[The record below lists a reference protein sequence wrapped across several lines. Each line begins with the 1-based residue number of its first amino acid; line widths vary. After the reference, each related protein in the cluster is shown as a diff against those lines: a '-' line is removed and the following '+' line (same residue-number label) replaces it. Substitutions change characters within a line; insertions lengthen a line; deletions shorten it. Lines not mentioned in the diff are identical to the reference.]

1 MERCV
6 IALQPTALQT
16 AGSFWRRARIAWH
29 RLVSAISDPYRPER
43 YYMRGPGPKCRE
55 RQDRVPDGQLP
66 DTPTTA
72 VMNKQAGPGKGVS
85 HKYCPKCTTLMVL
98 ERVMP
103 AFGPL
108 PELRSYKCL
117 RCGCV
122 IDEDVER

>member
-6 IALQPTALQT
+6 IALQPQA
-16 AGSFWRRARIAWH
+16 AGSLGRRARIGWR
-29 RLVSAISDPYRPER
+29 RLVSAMSDPYRPER
-43 YYMRGPGPKCRE
+43 HYMRGPGPKCRE
-55 RQDRVPDGQLP
+55 RRDHAGDGPLSN
-66 DTPTTA
+66 TPTTD
-72 VMNKQAGPGKGVS
+72 VMHKQAATGKSVP

-98 ERVMP
+98 ERVAP

-108 PELRSYKCL
+108 PELRTYKCL